1 MPFFFTQLEYLK
13 YLKHCCTMR
22 YKENEL
28 IIQNAIKKINKK
40 TILMIT
46 ETKE

>member
-1 MPFFFTQLEYLK
+1 
-13 YLKHCCTMR
+13 MR

-28 IIQNAIKKINKK
+28 IIQNAIKIKKNK